1 MSRVWR
7 SHRFI
12 ALAQLADSTAWA
24 GPGATPAQVTS
35 AMHDGYQ
42 RGMERGYREGHE
54 SGLRAGTE
62 TGRIQGRDEGRQQGI
77 DAGRQEA
84 LTRFERLAAPATEML
99 EQLQRL
105 QSDYQTAMRKEVI
118 ELVAKVAYQVIR
130 KEIQMQP
137 MQMLAL
143 VDEALST
150 MPRVTADQIA
160 VYLNPEDLERIIEL
174 DAVQA
179 ERWNLWADDKLEPG
193 ECRVKAG
200 HREADAGC
208 RQRLAACMEQIE
220 ERLLP
225 HADSAD
231 AEATV
236 ASA

>member
-7 SHRFI
+7 SHRFT
-12 ALAQLADSTAWA
+12 ALAQLADPNAWA
-24 GPGATPAQVTS
+24 GSGAMPSQVTS

-54 SGLRAGTE
+54 AGMRSGMD
-62 TGRIQGRDEGRQQGI
+62 TGRAEGREEGKQQGI
-77 DAGRQEA
+77 EAGKQEA
-84 LTRFERLAAPATEML
+84 LARFERLAAPVSTTL
-99 EQLQRL
+99 EELKQMQA
-105 QSDYQTAMRKEVI
+105 DYQTALRKEVI
-118 ELVAKVAYQVIR
+118 ELVAKVARQVIR
-130 KEIQMQP
+130 KEIQMEP
-137 MQMLAL
+137 MQLLTL

-150 MPRVTADQIA
+150 MPRVAADEIA

-174 DAVQA
+174 EPAQA

-208 RQRLAACMEQIE
+208 SQRLAACMEQIE

-225 HADSAD
+225 HQDD
-231 AEATV
+231 QV
-236 ASA
+236 AA

>member
-7 SHRFI
+7 SHRFT
-12 ALAQLADSTAWA
+12 ALAQLADPNAWA
-24 GPGATPAQVTS
+24 GSGAMPSQVTS

-54 SGLRAGTE
+54 AGMRSGMD
-62 TGRIQGRDEGRQQGI
+62 TGRAEGREEGKQQGI
-77 DAGRQEA
+77 EAGKQEA
-84 LTRFERLAAPATEML
+84 LARFERLAAPVSTML
-99 EQLQRL
+99 EELQ
-105 QSDYQTAMRKEVI
+105 QMQADYQTALRKEVI
-118 ELVAKVAYQVIR
+118 ELVAKVARQVIR
-130 KEIQMQP
+130 KEIQMEP
-137 MQMLAL
+137 MQLLTL

-150 MPRVTADQIA
+150 MPRVAADEIA

-174 DAVQA
+174 EPAQA

-208 RQRLAACMEQIE
+208 SQRLAACMEQIE

-225 HADSAD
+225 HQDD
-231 AEATV
+231 QV
-236 ASA
+236 AA

>member
-7 SHRFI
+7 SHRFT
-12 ALAQLADSTAWA
+12 ALAQLADRNGWA
-24 GPGATPAQVTS
+24 GPGAMPSQVTS

-54 SGLRAGTE
+54 AGMRSGMD
-62 TGRIQGRDEGRQQGI
+62 TGRGEGREEGRQQGI
-77 DAGRQEA
+77 DAGKQEA
-84 LTRFERLAAPATEML
+84 LARFERLSAPVSELL
-99 EQLQRL
+99 EQLKQM

-118 ELVAKVAYQVIR
+118 ELVAKVARQVIR

-137 MQMLAL
+137 MQLLAL
-143 VDEALST
+143 VDEALQT
-150 MPRVTADQIA
+150 MPRVAADQIA

-174 DAVQA
+174 EPSQA

-208 RQRLAACMEQIE
+208 SQRLAACMEQIE

-225 HADSAD
+225 HHD
-231 AEATV
+231 EQV
-236 ASA
+236 AA